1 MQLKRNGKQV
11 DNDSLLFTQYKSSL
25 PFIAQADA
33 NYKKQQEQQ
42 KPAPAPAPAAPA
54 PAPAPAAAP
63 IPMAVPESVR

>member
-33 NYKKQQEQQ
+33 NYKKQQEEYR
-42 KPAPAPAPAAPA
+42 KKLIEEINRRNAEGSYD
-54 PAPAPAAAP
+54 
-63 IPMAVPESVR
+63 V